1 MHKKSIL
8 LSLIILLSMCNV
20 VSAQSHEKLL
30 SVFIYNFAINS
41 EWAGKDES
49 SDFIIGVLNA
59 GPDGEAMAAELQ
71 AMASLKTVGKRK
83 ITILEFK
90 KESDVKDCHVLFI
103 PESKSSMLTSLTSRI
118 PSTSTLI
125 VTEKAGLA
133 KLGSCINFIRVDGK
147 LRYEVNT
154 QELDRRNI
162 KISSKITSLAVAI

>member
-8 LSLIILLSMCNV
+8 LSLIMLLSMSGA

-30 SVFIYNFAINS
+30 SVFIYNFAING
-41 EWAGKDES
+41 EWVKDES
-49 SDFIIGVLNA
+49 ADFVIGVVNA
-59 GPDGEAMAAELQ
+59 GSDGEAMTAELQ
-71 AMASLKTVGKRK
+71 QMASLKTIGKRK
-83 ITILEFK
+83 IIILEFK
-90 KESDVKDCHVLFI
+90 KESDVKDCHLLFI
-103 PESKSSMLTSLTSRI
+103 PESKSSMLPSLTSRI

-147 LRYEVNT
+147 LRYEINT